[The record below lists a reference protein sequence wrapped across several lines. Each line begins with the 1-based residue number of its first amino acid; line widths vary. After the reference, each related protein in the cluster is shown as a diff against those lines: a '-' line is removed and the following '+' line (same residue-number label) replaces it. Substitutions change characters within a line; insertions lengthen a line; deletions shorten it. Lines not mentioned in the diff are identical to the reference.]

1 MGQVVALESVSL
13 DGVAQAPGGA
23 DEDTRGGFT
32 HGGWAAPYGDEVIGR
47 ELGKGM
53 AEGGALLFGRRTY
66 EQFHGFWPAQT
77 GNPFTPVLD
86 AATKYVASRTL
97 SGPLPWVNST
107 LLAGEATAT
116 VPRLDEPVLVLG
128 STALVR
134 SLAAADLVDRYVLL
148 VHPLLLGGGTRLFAD
163 RAPLR
168 RLTLESTVTS
178 TTGVIMATYVR
189 SS

>member
-1 MGQVVALESVSL
+1 
-13 DGVAQAPGGA
+13 
-23 DEDTRGGFT
+23 
-32 HGGWAAPYGDEVIGR
+32 
-47 ELGKGM
+47 
-53 AEGGALLFGRRTY
+53 
-66 EQFHGFWPAQT
+66 
-77 GNPFTPVLD
+77 VLD

-97 SGPLPWVNST
+97 DGPLPWVNST
-107 LLAGEATAT
+107 LLAGEATET
-116 VPRLDEPVLVLG
+116 VPRLAEPVLVLG
-128 STALVR
+128 SGALVR

-148 VHPLLLGGGTRLFAD
+148 VHPLLLGEGTRLFAD